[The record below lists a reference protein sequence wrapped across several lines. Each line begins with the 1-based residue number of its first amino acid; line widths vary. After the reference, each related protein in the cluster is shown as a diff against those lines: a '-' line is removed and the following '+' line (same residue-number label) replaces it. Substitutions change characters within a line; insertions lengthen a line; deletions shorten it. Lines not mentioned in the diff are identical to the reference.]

1 MNKTEFDFEPV
12 LYSGETISEVNESL
26 RLIQKKNGLTYGTD
40 AYLLSA
46 FVREKKL
53 GVAADLGS
61 GTGIISLLCARKNKF
76 SHIHAIEVQ
85 ESFGELISRN
95 AEINNLSDKIS
106 VLCRD
111 LRDITSVD
119 IGYEL
124 DAVFSNPP
132 YMRADSGKRNE
143 KDEKYI
149 ARHEVLGGI
158 DDFCAAAARLLK
170 FGGVFYCVYR
180 PDRLTDLIFSMR
192 QNKLEP
198 KRMVF
203 VHATDK
209 SEPSVVLIEAKKGGA
224 CGLIMLPPLIL
235 SKIDENG
242 TTTMSERA
250 EEIYSRCS
258 FE

>member
-1 MNKTEFDFEPV
+1 MDKIEFDFEPV
-12 LYSGETISEVNESL
+12 LHTGETISEVNESL

-46 FVREKKL
+46 FIREKRL
-53 GVAADLGS
+53 GRAADLGS
-61 GTGIISLLCARKNKF
+61 GSGIISLLCAKKNKF

-95 AEINNLSDKIS
+95 AKINNLSPKIS
-106 VLCRD
+106 MLCRD
-111 LRDITSVD
+111 VRDITVAD

-132 YMRADSGKRNE
+132 YMRTDSGKRNE
-143 KDEKYI
+143 HDEKYI

-158 DDFCAAAARLLK
+158 DDFCASAARLLK
-170 FGGVFYCVYR
+170 FGGIFYCVYR

-209 SEPSVVLIEAKKGGA
+209 SEPSMVLVEAKKGGS

-235 SKIDENG
+235 NKSDENG
-242 TTTMSERA
+242 TTIMSERA
-250 EEIYSRCS
+250 EEIYSKCS